1 VKRWAFV
8 ISSHGYGHATRAVA
22 VAEEWLERDSDL
34 ELILVTRSPR
44 WLFAELLATGRV
56 EVWRS
61 ATDVGFIQSDAV
73 AEDHARTAAEAARY
87 LDRLP
92 RRATDLAR
100 RLRRARVVGV
110 AVDIAPLGLAAAEAA
125 GVPGVLIE
133 SFTWDWLYERS
144 SSSQLRGLAER
155 FAAVFATAEVRVRC
169 APWCGSA
176 EVGDRQVEPIVRR
189 AGLGRSAQRRALGLE
204 TDDVVVL
211 ATMGGFGWRWP
222 LEQLAALPRSTADGR
237 RLRLV
242 APGAPAAAG
251 RLPNVIRLPH
261 HHRFRHPDL
270 VGAADLV
277 VGKLG
282 YGTVA
287 ETARA
292 GARLLWVRRPSFPES
307 AELEQWVSRHL
318 VGCGV
323 DPEALADG
331 SWIGAIGDAL
341 APPARPAVSCR
352 GAAQVVDVLEELA

>member
-1 VKRWAFV
+1 MTRWAFV
-8 ISSHGYGHATRAVA
+8 ISSHGYGHATRAAA
-22 VAEEWLERDSDL
+22 VTEEWLARDPQL
-34 ELILVTRSPR
+34 ELILVTASPR

-61 ATDVGFIQSDAV
+61 ATDIGFIQSDAV
-73 AEDHARTAAEAARY
+73 AEDHDATAAAASTY
-87 LDRLP
+87 LERLP
-92 RRATDLAR
+92 RRAAALAR
-100 RLRRARVVGV
+100 RLRREGVAGV
-110 AVDIAPLGLAAAEAA
+110 AVDIAPLGLAAAAAA

-144 SSSQLRGLAER
+144 WNPQLRVLADR
-155 FAAVFATAEVRVRC
+155 FAAVFADATVRVRC

-176 EVGDRQVEPIVRR
+176 ELGERQVEPIVRR
-189 AGLGRSAQRRALGLE
+189 LGLERLEQRRAVGIE
-204 TDDVVVL
+204 AGDVMVL

-222 LEQLAALPRSTADGR
+222 LEQLAALSPRTVDGR
-237 RLRLV
+237 RLRVV
-242 APGAPAAAG
+242 APGAPVEAG
-251 RLPNVIRLPH
+251 QLPNVIRLPH

-307 AELEQWVSRHL
+307 AELERWVGRHL
-318 VGCGV
+318 AGCGI
-323 DPEALADG
+323 DPGALADG
-331 SWIGAIGDAL
+331 GWIGTVGDAL
-341 APPARPAVSCR
+341 DQPSRPKVSCR
-352 GAAQVVDVLEELA
+352 GAAQVVDVLEGLA